1 MAETYSVPL
10 SQVVSQFELEVA
22 YRSTDYEKIQITVA
36 DVARPGLQIAG
47 YYDHFEPMRLQVIG
61 NVESSY
67 LDKMTAPE
75 RTLVYDRL
83 FSYKIPALI
92 AARGLL
98 PGSEC
103 LEMARKHNITILL
116 WPGSTSSIV
125 SSIIA
130 YLTRELAPRVTR
142 HGVLMEIYGEGVL
155 LIGESGIGKSETA
168 VELIKRGH
176 RLIAD
181 DAVEIKRVNSAS
193 LMGCAP
199 PLIQNYIEL
208 RGIGIINVAN
218 LFGAG
223 SVKDSTNIDLVV
235 DIVPWDTRQVYDRLG
250 LEDHFYELLGVK
262 VPLNTIPVTP
272 GRNLAVILEVAAMN
286 NRQRRMG
293 YNAAQEFTAQIN
305 KHLMQ
310 SIYSR
315 ERNRRFNGKVPLLRH
330 LPPPSGSSRPKSD
343 VFRRMSDARPYIQNS
358 NFSCQKGLLQ
368 HFAADSF
375 FAPNCQL
382 STFNCQLIPPSRPA
396 YAVPTYIT
404 GGVYGKH
411 LSGHGRANRRQC
423 VHRGRGACADGQ
435 VHLNQADHGG
445 HGDPRHRR
453 SQPGPA
459 GKG

>member
-1 MAETYSVPL
+1 MAETYTVPL
-10 SQVVSQFELEVA
+10 SQVVSQFGLDIA
-22 YRSTDYEKIQITVA
+22 YQSTDYDKIQITVA

-67 LDKMTAPE
+67 LDKMTASE

-92 AARGLL
+92 AARGLI
-98 PGSEC
+98 PGPAC
-103 LEMARKHNITILL
+103 LEMARKHNITILR
-116 WPGSTSSIV
+116 WAGSTSSIV

-130 YLTRELAPRVTR
+130 YLTRALAPRITR

-181 DAVEIKRVNSAS
+181 DAVEIKKVGAS
-193 LMGCAP
+193 SLLGSAP

-223 SVKDSTNIDLVV
+223 SVKDSVGIDLVV
-235 DIVPWDTRQVYDRLG
+235 DIVPWDTRKVYDRLG
-250 LEDHFYELLGVK
+250 LEEHYYELLGVQ

-286 NRQRRMG
+286 NRQRRTG
-293 YNAAQEFTAQIN
+293 YNAALEFTEQISN
-305 KHLMQ
+305 HLMQ
-310 SIYSR
+310 S
-315 ERNRRFNGKVPLLRH
+315 V
-330 LPPPSGSSRPKSD
+330 
-343 VFRRMSDARPYIQNS
+343 
-358 NFSCQKGLLQ
+358 
-368 HFAADSF
+368 
-375 FAPNCQL
+375 
-382 STFNCQLIPPSRPA
+382 
-396 YAVPTYIT
+396 
-404 GGVYGKH
+404 
-411 LSGHGRANRRQC
+411 
-423 VHRGRGACADGQ
+423 
-435 VHLNQADHGG
+435 
-445 HGDPRHRR
+445 
-453 SQPGPA
+453 
-459 GKG
+459 